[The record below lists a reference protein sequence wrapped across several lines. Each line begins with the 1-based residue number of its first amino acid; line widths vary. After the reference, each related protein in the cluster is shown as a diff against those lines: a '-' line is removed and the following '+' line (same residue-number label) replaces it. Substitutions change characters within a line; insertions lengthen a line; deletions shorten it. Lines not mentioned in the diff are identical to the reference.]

1 MHDREKKKTRRDS
14 GSYDRDQVN
23 CQRFNSQ
30 SEGTRNLPSLPP
42 RARFCRL
49 RLCQRDG
56 PTTCHDNTV
65 KINVEFESSELLSRV
80 LHIPT
85 PRLSLCIP
93 STYTTTSIVLF
104 HRPQFLCS
112 YSLLISSSFLSIR
125 LQVERPA
132 WARSKKLH

>member
-56 PTTCHDNTV
+56 RTTCHDNTV
-65 KINVEFESSELLSRV
+65 KINVEFESSESRATYSHATLIP
-80 LHIPT
+80 LHP
-85 PRLSLCIP
+85 
-93 STYTTTSIVLF
+93 F
-104 HRPQFLCS
+104 HLHHDQHRALP
-112 YSLLISSSFLSIR
+112 SSSISVLLFSINIFI
-125 LQVERPA
+125 LFIYKTPG
-132 WARSKKLH
+132 